1 MHEFSQIRNDRRF
14 FMLVALA
21 FATLVLVGFARTY
34 YLRTL
39 FHLPPLSSFLEFHGA
54 LMSGWIGLLL
64 VQTILVATGHVE
76 WHRKLGVAG
85 AAYAALIVP
94 IGCLAT
100 LGAAQ
105 REVRAHSSFVH
116 GQLNVLGLELMQMAL
131 FACFV
136 GAAVWLRYRT
146 DIHKRLMIIATL
158 CILPNA
164 IVRLSMQTSID
175 IFHTNFAIL
184 SVWALIVLATVA
196 FDSFRNGRVH
206 PAFAWSAPIAIG
218 LLYIA
223 WWGSRTG
230 IWDQFWNRVLSA

>member
-1 MHEFSQIRNDRRF
+1 MQGLSQARNDRRF
-14 FMLVALA
+14 FMLVAAA

-34 YLRTL
+34 YLRIL

-64 VQTILVATGHVE
+64 VQTVLVATGRVD

-85 AAYAALIVP
+85 AAYAALIIPV
-94 IGCLAT
+94 GCLAT

-105 REVRAHSSFVH
+105 REVRAHSAFAH
-116 GQLNVLGLELMQMAL
+116 GQLNVLGLELMQMLL

-136 GAAVWLRYRT
+136 GAALWLRRRT

-175 IFHTNFAIL
+175 IFHTNLAIL
-184 SVWALIVLATVA
+184 SIWTVLVLATVS
-196 FDSFRNGRVH
+196 FDSFWNGRVH
-206 PAFAWSAPIAIG
+206 AAFARGAPIAIG
-218 LLYIA
+218 LLYFA
-223 WWGSRTG
+223 WWGSRTE
-230 IWDQFWNRVLSA
+230 IWDQFWSGALS